1 LIARERGRPRPLHE
15 AQRAFED
22 DMAETAAR
30 FEYISGLWQNVADRG
45 RAWVGWRRPTP
56 PDVEQLI
63 ELCRK
68 LLKGRGE
75 ASGAATA
82 AAVLGGYSALNDEDK
97 RLFLLR
103 LGENFGPDLDALAG
117 AAREFL
123 NAPDVLRAAE
133 LQERA
138 EPRRQELIR
147 RLNHAPGGTAALV
160 KMRETLL
167 KVAKDDPALE
177 AFDRDFRHLFAS
189 WFNRG
194 FLVLRRIEWTTPANI
209 LEKIIRYEA
218 VHEIS
223 TWEELRRRLD
233 PPDRRL
239 YAFFHP
245 ALTDEPLIF
254 VEVALTSAI
263 PDAIQPLLAPDRA
276 GISPGAATTAAF
288 YSISNAQAGLAGV
301 SFGNFLIKQ
310 VVEDL
315 RRELPKLSTFV
326 TLSPAPGFARWLAG
340 ERGAPESRFLNPEAR
355 KALEAM
361 EAGETPEGAD
371 RQLASLAAAYFLIA
385 RTPSGK
391 VIDAVARFHLNN
403 GARLERLNL
412 RGDLSPSGKRQA
424 LGLMVNYLY
433 DLDHI
438 ETNHEA
444 FANRGVVAASSAVRK
459 LAQPFVVK
467 G

>member
-1 LIARERGRPRPLHE
+1 
-15 AQRAFED
+15 
-22 DMAETAAR
+22 MAEPATR
-30 FEYISGLWQNVADRG
+30 FEYISGLWQSAADRG

-82 AAVLGGYSALNDEDK
+82 AAVLGGYAALGDDEK
-97 RLFLLR
+97 RAFLVR
-103 LGENFGPDLDALAG
+103 VGEGFGPDLDALQDS
-117 AAREFL
+117 ARAFL
-123 NAPDVLRAAE
+123 NAPDLLGAAE

-147 RLNHAPGGTAALV
+147 RLNHAPGGTSALV
-160 KMRETLL
+160 KMRENLL
-167 KVAKDDPALE
+167 KMMKEDPALE
-177 AFDRDFRHLFAS
+177 AFDRDFRHLFGS

-223 TWEELRRRLD
+223 TFEELRRRLD

-245 ALTDEPLIF
+245 ALSDEPLIF
-254 VEVALTSAI
+254 VEVALSVAM

-276 GISPGAATTAAF
+276 GIAPEAATTAAF

-326 TLSPAPGFARWLAG
+326 TLSPVPGFARWLGA
-340 ERGAPESRFLNPEAR
+340 ERAAEGSRFVLGDAR
-355 KALEAM
+355 KTLEAV

-371 RQLASLAAAYFLIA
+371 RLLSSLAAAYFLVA
-385 RTPSGK
+385 RTPSGRM
-391 VIDAVARFHLNN
+391 IDAVARFHLNN
-403 GARLERLNL
+403 GARLERINL
-412 RGDLSPSGKRQA
+412 RGDLSPSGKRQS

-444 FANRGVVAASSAVRK
+444 FANRGVVAASSAVRR
-459 LAQPFVVK
+459 LAQPFVAK

>member
-1 LIARERGRPRPLHE
+1 MPEPN
-15 AQRAFED
+15 
-22 DMAETAAR
+22 TR
-30 FEYISGLWQNVADRG
+30 FEYIAGLWQSVTDRG
-45 RAWVGWRRPTP
+45 RALVGIKRAP
-56 PDVEQLI
+56 PLGVDALI
-63 ELCRK
+63 DLAGK
-68 LLKGRGE
+68 LLSGRGE

-82 AAVLGGYSALNDEDK
+82 AAMLAGFSALSEAEQ
-97 RLFLLR
+97 RLFLER
-103 LGENFGPDLDALAG
+103 ADAVYGPDLAALEQ

-123 NAPDVLRAAE
+123 DAPDAARAAD
-133 LQERA
+133 LFARA
-138 EPRRQELIR
+138 EPLRQELIR
-147 RLNHAPGGTAALV
+147 RLNHAPGGTFALV

-167 KVAKDDPALE
+167 AAMKDGAALE

-223 TWEELRRRLD
+223 NWDELRRRLD

-245 ALTDEPLIF
+245 ALADEPLIF

-263 PDAIQPLLAPDRA
+263 PDAIQPLLTSDRA
-276 GISPGAATTAAF
+276 ALAPQNATTAVF

-315 RRELPKLSTFV
+315 RRELPRLQTFV
-326 TLSPAPGFARWLAG
+326 TLSPVPGLARWLAQ
-340 ERGAPESRFLNPEAR
+340 ERADEASRFLGAEPRRLLA
-355 KALEAM
+355 AI
-361 EAGETPEGAD
+361 EAGETPEGGERA
-371 RQLASLAAAYFLIA
+371 LASLAAAYFLQA
-385 RTPSGK
+385 RTPSGR
-391 VIDAVARFHLNN
+391 VIDPVARFHLGN
-403 GARLERLNL
+403 GARLERINP
-412 RGDLSPSGKRQA
+412 RGDLSPAGLRQS
-424 LGLMVNYLY
+424 LGVMVNYRY
-433 DLDHI
+433 DLDEI
-438 ETNHEA
+438 EANHEA
-444 FANRGVVAASSAVRK
+444 FANRGTVAASSAVRK
-459 LAQPFVVK
+459 LAAGSGGK

>member
-1 LIARERGRPRPLHE
+1 MHE
-15 AQRAFED
+15 VN
-22 DMAETAAR
+22 MAESAAR

-45 RAWVGWRRPTP
+45 RAWVGWKRTVP
-56 PDVEQLI
+56 PDVDQLI
-63 ELCRK
+63 DLCRK

-82 AAVLGGYSALNDEDK
+82 AAVLGGYAALGAEEK
-97 RLFLLR
+97 RDFLAR
-103 LGENFGPDLDALAG
+103 LGEGFGPDLDALQE
-117 AAREFL
+117 AARDFL
-123 NAPDVLRAAE
+123 NAPDALLAAR

-147 RLNHAPGGTAALV
+147 RLNHAPGGTFALV

-167 KVAKDDPALE
+167 RVARDDSALE
-177 AFDRDFRHLFAS
+177 AFDHDFRHLFAS

-254 VEVALTSAI
+254 VEVALTGAM
-263 PDAIQPLLAPDRA
+263 PDGIAPLLAPDRS
-276 GISPGAATTAAF
+276 GIAPESATTAVF

-301 SFGNFLIKQ
+301 SFGHFLIKQ

-315 RRELPKLSTFV
+315 RREWPKLSTFV
-326 TLSPAPGFARWLAG
+326 TLSPVPGFASWLAA
-340 ERGAPESRFLNPEAR
+340 EQATPDSRFLGTDAR
-355 KALEAM
+355 RVFDAM
-361 EAGETPEGAD
+361 DAGETPEGAD
-371 RQLASLAAAYFLIA
+371 RVMNGLAAAYFLVA
-385 RTPSGK
+385 RTPTGR
-391 VIDAVARFHLNN
+391 VIDPVARFHLGN

-412 RGDLSPSGKRQA
+412 RGDLSASGQRQS

-438 ETNHEA
+438 EANHEA
-444 FANRGVVAASSAVRK
+444 FANRGVVAASSGVRK
-459 LAQPFVVK
+459 LAQPFVAK

>member
-1 LIARERGRPRPLHE
+1 
-15 AQRAFED
+15 
-22 DMAETAAR
+22 MAESAAR

-45 RAWVGWRRPTP
+45 RAWVGWRRPAP

-82 AAVLGGYSALNDEDK
+82 AAVLGGFWALRDDEK
-97 RLFLLR
+97 RDFLAGLNER
-103 LGENFGPDLDALAG
+103 FGPDLDALQE
-117 AAREFL
+117 AARDFL
-123 NAPDVLRAAE
+123 NAPDAVRAAQ

-147 RLNHAPGGTAALV
+147 RLNYAPGGTFALV

-167 KVAKDDPALE
+167 NAMKDVAALE
-177 AFDRDFRHLFAS
+177 AFDRDFRHLFGS

-254 VEVALTSAI
+254 VEVALTGAI
-263 PDAIQPLLAPDRA
+263 PDGIAPLLAPDRA
-276 GISPGAATTAAF
+276 GLAAESATTAVF
-288 YSISNAQAGLAGV
+288 YSISNAQGGLAGV

-315 RRELPKLSTFV
+315 RRELPKLTSFV
-326 TLSPAPGFARWLAG
+326 TLSPVPGFARWLGA
-340 ERGAPESRFLNPEAR
+340 ERAAADSRFLGAEAR
-355 KALEAM
+355 RVLDAID
-361 EAGETPEGAD
+361 AGETPDGGD
-371 RQLASLAAAYFLIA
+371 RVMNGLAAAYFLVA
-385 RTPSGK
+385 RTPTGR
-391 VIDAVARFHLNN
+391 VIDPVARFHLGN
-403 GARLERLNL
+403 GARLERINP
-412 RGDLSPSGKRQA
+412 RGDLSASGKRQS

-438 ETNHEA
+438 EANHEA

-459 LAQPFVVK
+459 LAQPFVAK

>member
-1 LIARERGRPRPLHE
+1 
-15 AQRAFED
+15 
-22 DMAETAAR
+22 
-30 FEYISGLWQNVADRG
+30 
-45 RAWVGWRRPTP
+45 
-56 PDVEQLI
+56 
-63 ELCRK
+63 
-68 LLKGRGE
+68 
-75 ASGAATA
+75 
-82 AAVLGGYSALNDEDK
+82 
-97 RLFLLR
+97 
-103 LGENFGPDLDALAG
+103 
-117 AAREFL
+117 
-123 NAPDVLRAAE
+123 
-133 LQERA
+133 
-138 EPRRQELIR
+138 
-147 RLNHAPGGTAALV
+147 
-160 KMRETLL
+160 MRETLL

-276 GISPGAATTAAF
+276 GISPAAATTAAF
-288 YSISNAQAGLAGV
+288 YSISNAQGGLAGV

-326 TLSPAPGFARWLAG
+326 TLSPVPGFARWLAG